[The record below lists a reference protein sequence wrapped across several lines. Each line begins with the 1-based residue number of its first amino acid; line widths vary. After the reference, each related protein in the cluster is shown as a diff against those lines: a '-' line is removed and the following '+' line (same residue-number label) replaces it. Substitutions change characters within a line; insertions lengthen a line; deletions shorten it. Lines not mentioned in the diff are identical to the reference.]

1 MSVKT
6 SFRSK
11 KSTNNSGMPTLVPTL
26 GEVGLPPQAVDVEK
40 SLLGA
45 IIYNQN
51 VLSGLIDAVSSHDF
65 YKKEHQEIFGTIIE
79 MYEKHLPID
88 VVTLTEVLESKKV
101 LKEVGG
107 ASAIAALPAG
117 ASNSYHALAYAKIIR
132 DKAILR
138 RLIMAGSE
146 ISAKG
151 YEEDRELE
159 AVLDEAEQKLFGVT
173 QKAIRQ
179 QFEGLKE
186 ILARSF
192 DRIDELHRDK
202 GKTRGVPTGFQDLDA
217 LLSGLQQSDLVI
229 LAARPSMG
237 KTAFALNIAQN
248 VALKYGKSV
257 GVFSLEMSKDQLTDR
272 LISGEASV
280 DSWKLRT
287 GNLANSDF
295 ERLTVAM
302 GKLAE
307 AKIFI
312 DDDAGATVLELRSK
326 ARRLKSE
333 HGLDLI
339 VIDYLQLIHG
349 RANSDGNRVNEISEI
364 SRGLKSLAKELE
376 VPVIALSQLSRAVEQ
391 RPNKIPMLSD
401 LRESGSI
408 EQDAD
413 VVIFL
418 YREEYYNPDTPDKGL
433 TKILVRKHRNGP
445 VGEVDLMFVP
455 EQTKFRSID
464 RRHN

>member
-1 MSVKT
+1 MAVQEKRKNN
-6 SFRSK
+6 FRQ
-11 KSTNNSGMPTLVPTL
+11 NERALVPTL

-51 VLSGLIDAVSSHDF
+51 VLSGLIDAVSPQDF

-88 VVTLTEVLESKKV
+88 VVTLTETLESKKL

-107 ASAIAALPAG
+107 ASSIAALPAG

-202 GKTRGVPTGFQDLDA
+202 GKTRGVPTGFTDLDT